1 VWYSRLEF
9 PRHISVAPKRNSG
22 FQISWT
28 TITYRS
34 VLLWILTLLA
44 IIAFGLYV
52 VFPEPSKKAVNSVT
66 SLITKLLEKTGLY
79 SAGAGKGQDGPQQAN
94 FTNIDGT
101 VRVKKINSNTWINAD
116 YSTPLEK
123 GDVVQTSSE
132 GMAKI
137 VFADGTNYT
146 IKQDSLIVVEENS
159 SNASQTSVSVQ
170 VTTGTVDLTT
180 GTYSQGSKS
189 QVVVAGATASV
200 APESSAQVRN
210 DPRADQHEI
219 LVKKGSAQVAR
230 GSEVVRLADYEKVTF
245 SAGEGKL
252 AKAKVVGPP
261 VLISPANM
269 APIFV
274 TNREST
280 IQFSWS
286 PVSNTSGYRLRVSKN
301 PYFSSTVFDQQV
313 ERTDV
318 MVPSLPEG
326 AFYWLVQSLDGDG
339 KESVESEKNRFTII
353 PKGKDKVVLALEL
366 SPFVQH
372 GHVIEVK
379 GKTEPTA
386 RVMVNGQ
393 DVPGPNSDGSFHYF
407 TPPLPNGENVIT
419 VTAQNSKGAVNTQ
432 QKKVVIQ

>member
-1 VWYSRLEF
+1 
-9 PRHISVAPKRNSG
+9 
-22 FQISWT
+22 
-28 TITYRS
+28 
-34 VLLWILTLLA
+34 
-44 IIAFGLYV
+44 
-52 VFPEPSKKAVNSVT
+52 
-66 SLITKLLEKTGLY
+66 
-79 SAGAGKGQDGPQQAN
+79 
-94 FTNIDGT
+94 
-101 VRVKKINSNTWINAD
+101 
-116 YSTPLEK
+116 
-123 GDVVQTSSE
+123 
-132 GMAKI
+132 MAKI

-269 APIFV
+269 APIFI
-274 TNREST
+274 TDREST

-301 PYFSSTVFDQQV
+301 PYFSSTVFDQKV
-313 ERTDV
+313 ESTDV

-326 AFYWLVQSLDGDG
+326 AFYWLVQSLDGEG

-366 SPFVQH
+366 APFVQH

-379 GKTEPTA
+379 GKTDPTA

-393 DVPGPNSDGSFHYF
+393 DVPGLNNDGSFHYF